1 MNKTPPEPRS
11 DLKGETPYHGRVTSQ
26 AREQRYAPLFDLM
39 IQGFVLA
46 EIIRDE
52 ADQPSDFRVIEV
64 NEACGFLTGFYPEQA
79 NGRRARELVPDL
91 EPHWLEAFV
100 QVVES
105 GEPARIENYA
115 AGLGKWF
122 EVFAH
127 RTGHD
132 QFALLFI
139 DVSDRK
145 RAEEAAVA
153 QFKLAEAVFSNS
165 IAPLVVLDRD
175 YNFLRVNE
183 AYARACRLDVS
194 DFAGRN
200 HFEMYPSDAK
210 LIFDEVVRTK
220 QPARTFVQAFVF
232 PDQPERGVTYWDWT
246 LVPILDRDGE
256 VEQLVFSLLDVT
268 EREVAADAL
277 RQSEARYRRQAAE
290 LELIYRTIPIGLCV
304 LDTELRYVHIN
315 ARLAEYN
322 RIPAEAHLGKTVR
335 ELLPQVADHVEPL
348 LRRVLETGLPVLDFE
363 ASAADTA
370 GVMRQWVSQYWPL
383 KSSDGTVFGINAVTQ
398 EITERRRLEEAR
410 RRERE
415 FRSLAENSMDII
427 SRFDRELRRI
437 YVNPAIEA
445 MFGRPRDE
453 LLGKTH
459 LELGLP
465 DALAHNFDHMLKEV
479 FETGEA
485 RTVDAVVPTPNG
497 ERYLDARLVPEFGL
511 DGEVNTVLTIT
522 RDLTQRK
529 ETEDA
534 LHESEQKYRT
544 LVDTL
549 YEGIWLIDGAER
561 TTFVN
566 ARMAELLGYPSD
578 EMLGKMLTDFVEP
591 KHVDAARDH
600 LQWSKSGAR
609 AVYELEFRRKDGTV
623 IWARVAAAPLIDA
636 HGQYRGALAG
646 VVDITERKHAEEA
659 LHRREQEFA
668 ALAERSPDIIVR
680 VDPSLRVLYIN
691 PAIERITGQ
700 PRESFIGKTPAEC
713 ELPQEE
719 IDLRVQALRQ
729 VFDSGQERVLEHK
742 NPTQTGDRYY
752 QTRLVPEFGADG
764 TVERVLMVARD
775 IDDLKR
781 AQAVLE
787 ELALVDPLTGVANR
801 RYLERFVGSEWLRE
815 ARKQLPIAAIMI
827 DIDRFKDYN
836 DHYGHA
842 QGDECLRQVTRTLK
856 DALHRPADTLVRYGG
871 EEFIVLLPES
881 DLAAA
886 RDIAERLRQAVASH
900 PMFHLAS
907 PRASQITISLGVAAM
922 NAHEGEFDDLLAEAD
937 KALYRAK
944 EKGRNRVETSA

>member
-1 MNKTPPEPRS
+1 MNKTPLEPPS
-11 DLKGETPYHGRVTSQ
+11 GLKGETSYHGRVSSEV
-26 AREQRYAPLFDLM
+26 REQRFAPLFDLM

-46 EIIRDE
+46 EIIRDD
-52 ADQPSDFRVIEV
+52 AGQPYDYRVIEV

-79 NGRRARELVPDL
+79 NGRCARELVPDL
-91 EPHWLEAFV
+91 EPRWLEAFV

-105 GEPARIENYA
+105 GEPVRIEDYI

-132 QFALLFI
+132 QFAYLFI
-139 DVSDRK
+139 DVSERK
-145 RAEEAAVA
+145 RAEQAAVA
-153 QFKLAEAVFSNS
+153 QFKLAEAVFANS
-165 IAPLVVLDRD
+165 IAPLVVLDRE

-183 AYARACRLDVS
+183 AYARTCRLDIS

-200 HFEMYPSDAK
+200 HFEMYPSDAR
-210 LIFDEVVRTK
+210 LIFDEVVRTR
-220 QPARTFVQAFVF
+220 QPARTFVQAFIF

-246 LVPILDRDGE
+246 LVPILDQAGE
-256 VEQLVFSLLDVT
+256 VESLFLSLLDVT
-268 EREVAADAL
+268 EREVAADAV

-290 LELIYRTIPIGLCV
+290 LELIYRTLPIGLCV

-315 ARLAEYN
+315 ARLAEFN
-322 RIPAEAHLGKTVR
+322 GIPAEAHLGKTVR
-335 ELLPQVADHVEPL
+335 ELLPQTADHVEPL
-348 LRRVLETGLPVLDFE
+348 LRRVLETGLPVIDFE
-363 ASAADTA
+363 AGAADTA

-383 KSSDGTVFGINAVTQ
+383 KSSDGTVFGINTVTQ
-398 EITERRRLEEAR
+398 EITERRRLEETH
-410 RRERE
+410 RREQE

-427 SRFDRELRRI
+427 CRFDRDLHRI

-445 MFGRPRDE
+445 MFGRSRDE
-453 LLGKTH
+453 LLDKTH
-459 LELGLP
+459 SELGLP
-465 DALAHNFDHMLKEV
+465 DTLAHTLEHILQEV
-479 FETGEA
+479 FATGES
-485 RTVDAVVPTPNG
+485 RTIEAVVPTPKG
-497 ERYLDARLVPEFGL
+497 DRYLDARLVPEFGL
-511 DGEVNTVLTIT
+511 DGEINTVLTIT

-529 ETEDA
+529 AAEDA
-534 LHESEQKYRT
+534 LHASEQKYRT
-544 LVDTL
+544 LVDNL
-549 YEGIWLIDGAER
+549 YEGIWLIDDAEK

-566 ARMAELLGYPSD
+566 ARMAELLGYASD
-578 EMLGKMLTDFVEP
+578 EMLGRTLSTFVDP
-591 KHVDAARDH
+591 QYVNAARDH
-600 LQWSKSGAR
+600 LHWTESGAR
-609 AVYELEFRRKDGTV
+609 AAYELEFRRKDGEAM
-623 IWARVAAAPLIDA
+623 WARVSTAPLLDA

-668 ALAERSPDIIVR
+668 ALAERSPDIIAR
-680 VDPSLRVLYIN
+680 VDAALRVLYIN

-700 PRESFIGKTPAEC
+700 ARESFIGKTPAEC

-729 VFDSGQERVLEHK
+729 VFDSGEEQVLEHK
-742 NPTQTGDRYY
+742 NTTLTGDRYY

-764 TVERVLMVARD
+764 TVERVLMVSRD

-781 AQAVLE
+781 AHAALE

-815 ARKQLPIAAIMI
+815 ARKQLPVAAIMI
-827 DIDRFKDYN
+827 DIDHFKDYN

-842 QGDECLRQVTRTLK
+842 QGDECLRQVARTLK

-871 EEFIVLLPES
+871 EEFVVLLPES

-886 RDIAERLRQAVASH
+886 LDIAERLRHAVASH
-900 PMFHLAS
+900 TLFHLAS
-907 PRASQITISLGVAAM
+907 ALDSQITISLGVAAM
-922 NAHEGEFDDLLAEAD
+922 NAHEGEFDDLLADAD
-937 KALYRAK
+937 AALYRAK

>member
-1 MNKTPPEPRS
+1 MDKTPLEPTS
-11 DLKGETPYHGRVTSQ
+11 DLKGETLYHDAVSAQ
-26 AREQRYAPLFDLM
+26 LREQRYAPLFDLM
-39 IQGFVLA
+39 IQGFALA
-46 EIIRDE
+46 EIIRD
-52 ADQPSDFRVIEV
+52 DVGRPCDFRVLEV
-64 NEACGFLTGFYPEQA
+64 NEACGFMTGFYPEQA
-79 NGRRARELVPDL
+79 NGRRARELIPDL
-91 EPHWLEAFV
+91 EPHWLEAFAR
-100 QVVES
+100 VVES
-105 GEPARIENYA
+105 GEPVRIEDYV
-115 AGLGKWF
+115 AGLGKWV

-127 RTGHD
+127 RTGQD

-139 DVSDRK
+139 DVSERK
-145 RAEEAAVA
+145 RTEQAAVA
-153 QFKLAEAVFSNS
+153 QFKLADAVFANS

-183 AYARACRLDVS
+183 AYARTCRLDIS

-210 LIFDEVVRTK
+210 LIFDEVIRTK
-220 QPARTFVQAFVF
+220 QPARTFTQAFVF

-246 LVPILDRDGE
+246 LVPILGRDGE
-256 VEQLVFSLLDVT
+256 VESLFLSLLDVT
-268 EREVAADAL
+268 ESEVAADAL
-277 RQSEARYRRQAAE
+277 RQSETRYRRQAAE
-290 LELIYRTIPIGLCV
+290 LELIYRTLPIGLCV

-315 ARLAEYN
+315 ARLAELN

-348 LRRVLETGLPVLDFE
+348 LRRVLETGLPVIDFE

-370 GVMRQWVSQYWPL
+370 GVIRQWVSQYWPL
-383 KSSDGTVFGINAVTQ
+383 KSSDGTVFGINTVTQ

-410 RRERE
+410 RREQE

-427 SRFDRELRRI
+427 SRFDRERRRI
-437 YVNPAIEA
+437 YMNPAIEA
-445 MFGRPRDE
+445 MFGRSRDE
-453 LLGKTH
+453 LLGKTL
-459 LELGLP
+459 LELDLP
-465 DALAHNFDHMLKEV
+465 DALTRTFDRMLKEV
-479 FETGEA
+479 FETGEP
-485 RTVDAVVPTPNG
+485 RTVDAVVPTPKG
-497 ERYLDARLVPEFGL
+497 DRYLDARLVPEFGL

-529 ETEDA
+529 QAEDA
-534 LHESEQKYRT
+534 LQESEQKYRT
-544 LVDTL
+544 LVDNL
-549 YEGIWLIDGAER
+549 YEGIWLIDDAEK

-566 ARMAELLGYPSD
+566 TRMAELLGYASD
-578 EMLGKMLTDFVEP
+578 EMLGRSLSTFVDP
-591 KHVDAARDH
+591 QHVNAARDH

-609 AVYELEFRRKDGTV
+609 AAYELEFRRKDGEA
-623 IWARVAAAPLIDA
+623 IWARVASAPLFNA
-636 HGQYRGALAG
+636 HGQYRGALAA
-646 VVDITERKHAEEA
+646 VVDITERKHAEDA
-659 LHRREQEFA
+659 LHRREQEFS
-668 ALAERSPDIIVR
+668 ALAERSPDIIAR
-680 VDPSLRVLYIN
+680 VDAALRVLYIN

-719 IDLRVQALRQ
+719 IDLRVQAVRQ
-729 VFDSGQERVLEHK
+729 VFDSGQEQVLEHK
-742 NPTQTGDRYY
+742 NPTLTGDRFY

-764 TVERVLMVARD
+764 TVERVLMVSRD

-815 ARKQLPIAAIMI
+815 ARKRLPIAAIMI
-827 DIDRFKDYN
+827 DIDHFKDYN

-856 DALHRPADTLVRYGG
+856 EALHRPADTLVRYGG

-886 RDIAERLRQAVASH
+886 LDIAERLRHAVESH
-900 PMFHLAS
+900 TLFHLAS
-907 PRASQITISLGVAAM
+907 PLASQITISLGVAAM
-922 NAHEGEFDDLLAEAD
+922 NAHEGEFDDLLADAD
-937 KALYRAK
+937 AALYRAK

>member
-1 MNKTPPEPRS
+1 MSKTPLEPAS
-11 DLKGETPYHGRVTSQ
+11 DLKGETPYHDAVSAQ
-26 AREQRYAPLFDLM
+26 LREQRYAPLFDLM
-39 IQGFVLA
+39 IQGFALA
-46 EIIRDE
+46 EIMRDE
-52 ADQPSDFRVIEV
+52 AGQPYDFRVLEV
-64 NEACGFLTGFYPEQA
+64 NEACGFLTGFYPEHA
-79 NGRRARELVPDL
+79 NGKRARELIPDL

-105 GEPARIENYA
+105 GEPARIEDYI

-127 RTGHD
+127 RTGPD

-139 DVSDRK
+139 DVGERK
-145 RAEEAAVA
+145 RAEQAAVA
-153 QFKLAEAVFSNS
+153 QFQLAEAVFTDSV
-165 IAPLVVLDRD
+165 APLVVLDRD

-183 AYARACRLDVS
+183 AYARACRLEVS

-200 HFEMYPSDAK
+200 HFEMYPSDAR

-220 QPARTFVQAFVF
+220 QPARTFIQAFIF

-246 LVPILDRDGE
+246 LVPTLDRDGE
-256 VEQLVFSLLDVT
+256 VENLVFSLLDVT
-268 EREVAADAL
+268 EREVAVDAL
-277 RQSEARYRRQAAE
+277 RQSEARFRRQAAE
-290 LELIYRTIPIGLCV
+290 LELIYRTLPIGLCV

-315 ARLAEYN
+315 ARLAEFN
-322 RIPAEAHLGKTVR
+322 GIPAEAHLGKTVR

-348 LRRVLETGLPVLDFE
+348 LRRVLDTGLPVLDFE
-363 ASAADTA
+363 ASAADKA

-398 EITERRRLEEAR
+398 EITEHRRLEEAR
-410 RRERE
+410 RREQE

-427 SRFDRELRRI
+427 SRFDRDLRRI

-445 MFGRPRDE
+445 MFGHPRDE
-453 LLGKTH
+453 LMGKTH

-465 DALAHNFDHMLKEV
+465 EALAHDFDRTLKEV
-479 FETGEA
+479 FETGEP
-485 RTVDAVVPTPNG
+485 RTVDAIVPTPKG
-497 ERYLDARLVPEFGL
+497 DRYLDARLVPEFGL

-529 ETEDA
+529 EAEDA
-534 LHESEQKYRT
+534 LNESEQKYRT
-544 LVDTL
+544 LVDNL
-549 YEGIWLIDGAER
+549 YEGIWLIDDEER

-566 ARMAELLGYPSD
+566 ARMAEMLGYSSD
-578 EMLGKMLTDFVEP
+578 EMLGKTPFTFMDP
-591 KHVDAARDH
+591 QNVDTAKVS
-600 LQWSKSGAR
+600 LKWSKSGAR
-609 AVYELEFRRKDGTV
+609 AIYELEFRRKDGEM
-623 IWARVAAAPLIDA
+623 IWARVAAAPILDA
-636 HGQYRGALAG
+636 RGAYRGLLAA

-668 ALAERSPDIIVR
+668 ALAERSPDIIMR
-680 VDPSLRVLYIN
+680 LDRSLRVLYIN

-700 PRESFIGKTPAEC
+700 PRESFLGKMPTEC
-713 ELPQEE
+713 ELPQDE
-719 IDLRVQALRQ
+719 IDLRVQALER
-729 VFDSGQERVLEHK
+729 VFDSGEEQVLEHK
-742 NPTQTGDRYY
+742 NPTLTGDRYY
-752 QTRLVPEFGADG
+752 QTRLVPEFDADG
-764 TVERVLMVARD
+764 TVQRVLMVARD

-815 ARKQLPIAAIMI
+815 ARKRLPIAAIMI
-827 DIDRFKDYN
+827 DIDHFKDYN

-856 DALHRPADTLVRYGG
+856 EALHRPADTLVRYGG

-886 RDIAERLRQAVASH
+886 QDIAERLRQAVQSSTLFHLTSSAASH
-900 PMFHLAS
+900 
-907 PRASQITISLGVAAM
+907 ITISLGVAAM
-922 NAHEGEFDDLLAEAD
+922 NAHEGEFEDLLAEAD

>member
-1 MNKTPPEPRS
+1 MNKTPPEPPS
-11 DLKGETPYHGRVTSQ
+11 DLKGETSYHDRVTSQ

-46 EIIRDE
+46 EIVRDD
-52 ADQPSDFRVIEV
+52 AGQPSDFRVIEV

-139 DVSDRK
+139 DVSERK

-220 QPARTFVQAFVF
+220 EPNRTFVQAFIF

-256 VEQLVFSLLDVT
+256 VENLVFSLMDVT

-290 LELIYRTIPIGLCV
+290 LELIYRTLPIGLCV

-363 ASAADTA
+363 ASAADSA

-383 KSSDGTVFGINAVTQ
+383 KSSDGTVFGINTVTQ

-410 RRERE
+410 RREQE

-437 YVNPAIEA
+437 YVNPAIET

-465 DALAHNFDHMLKEV
+465 DALAHTFDHMLKEV

-485 RTVDAVVPTPNG
+485 RTVDAVVPTPKG

-522 RDLTQRK
+522 RDLT
-529 ETEDA
+529 
-534 LHESEQKYRT
+534 
-544 LVDTL
+544 
-549 YEGIWLIDGAER
+549 
-561 TTFVN
+561 
-566 ARMAELLGYPSD
+566 
-578 EMLGKMLTDFVEP
+578 
-591 KHVDAARDH
+591 
-600 LQWSKSGAR
+600 
-609 AVYELEFRRKDGTV
+609 
-623 IWARVAAAPLIDA
+623 
-636 HGQYRGALAG
+636 
-646 VVDITERKHAEEA
+646 ERKLAEDA

-691 PAIERITGQ
+691 PAIERISGQ
-700 PRESFIGKTPAEC
+700 SRESFIGRTPAEC

-729 VFDSGQERVLEHK
+729 VFDSGEERVLEHK
-742 NPTQTGDRYY
+742 NPTLTGDRYY

-787 ELALVDPLTGVANR
+787 ELALVDPLTGIANR

-827 DIDRFKDYN
+827 DIDHFKDYN

-886 RDIAERLRQAVASH
+886 QDIAERLRQAVASH
-900 PMFHLAS
+900 PLFHLAS

-937 KALYRAK
+937 AALYRAK